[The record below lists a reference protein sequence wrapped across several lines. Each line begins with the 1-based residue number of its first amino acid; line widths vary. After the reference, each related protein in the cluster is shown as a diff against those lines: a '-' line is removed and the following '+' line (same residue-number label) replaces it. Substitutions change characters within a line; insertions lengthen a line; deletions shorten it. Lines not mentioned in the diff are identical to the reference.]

1 MTIIQL
7 QYLIEVANC
16 GSFSGAS
23 ERCFVTQPSLSM
35 QIKALEDE
43 LGVVLLDRSKKPVIP
58 TDAGNVV
65 IAQAQETL
73 RAYNYIR
80 ESVAELKGE
89 TSGKLRLGVIPT
101 IAPYLL
107 HKFIPDFVKEFPR
120 VELEIREMITADIIE
135 ALKHDNIDAAI
146 VASGTCGDGIVE
158 HDLFSDRFYAYVS
171 PENPLFER
179 TNIRIEDIDLK
190 DLILLSRGN
199 CMRDQIIEL
208 CQARRSVP
216 SHYYFESCS
225 LDTLMR
231 IVDCTACLTIIPEMA
246 LEYIPAERRA
256 QVKTLAKGATSRR
269 IAIVVRRT
277 YVKNSIISAL
287 ESTIMAKAAPK
298 AAAKSPVPATTQ
310 PQTA

>member
-216 SHYYFESCS
+216 SHYYFESGS
-225 LDTLMR
+225 LDTLMH

-298 AAAKSPVPATTQ
+298 AAAKSLVPATTQ

>member
-7 QYLIEVANC
+7 QYLIKVANC

-216 SHYYFESCS
+216 SHYYFESGS